1 MKNENVVKA
10 WQSGKIARNGNGSL
24 HCNAAGDLFS
34 YSLKIGRRSPDGRTI
49 IADYTAN
56 TANYHS
62 QTTSSHVNLARRYAD
77 ECMNPVVWNSLGS
90 VWTSPGVPARIK
102 MKMR

>member
-34 YSLKIGRRSPDGRTI
+34 YSLKIGRRAPDGRTI

-77 ECMNPVVWNSLGS
+77 ECMDPVVWNSLGK
-90 VWTSPGVPARIK
+90 VWTSPAALKLK
-102 MKMR
+102 MQ

>member
-77 ECMNPVVWNSLGS
+77 ECMDPVVWNSLGS
-90 VWTSPGVPARIK
+90 VWTSRGVPNIK